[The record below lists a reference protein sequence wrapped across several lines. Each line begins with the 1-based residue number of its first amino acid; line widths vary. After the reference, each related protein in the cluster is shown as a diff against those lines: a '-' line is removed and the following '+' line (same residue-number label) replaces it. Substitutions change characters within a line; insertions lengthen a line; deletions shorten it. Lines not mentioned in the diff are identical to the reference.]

1 METWTL
7 PSKVHKLIY
16 KRKKHEALGFLSD
29 ITAINTGGVF
39 AEIDE
44 SYLRYVGYFRIQLLM
59 EWGYYREALAWACL
73 ECELYPDNNEVLFI
87 KENIKQKIRNLPQ
100 GKQTKKATNVNS
112 LWGNITGMRELK
124 TIIERDL
131 LLPYSEPEEYT
142 KYNLQIPKG
151 FLFYGTPGCGK
162 TLISQQ
168 IAKILKFNFIE
179 VVPSTTGS
187 IYVHGTQINIKEVF
201 KDAKNKRPSLIFIDE
216 FEAFAPDRNK
226 GDLSYSFQSE
236 VNEMLI
242 QLNNAFDNGILVIAA
257 TNYINKIDPAILR
270 PGRIDKKIF
279 VGPPDFEARIEA
291 FKLYLE
297 NSPHNITNWDFL
309 MEETEFYTFAEIK
322 FIVDE
327 AKRKAFEQSKP
338 VDLNFLMKAVIEN
351 PPLLNSSNLKNYQ
364 T

>member
-16 KRKKHEALGFLSD
+16 KRKKHESLGLLSD

-39 AEIDE
+39 AQTDE

-73 ECELYPDNNEVLFI
+73 ECELYPDNNEVLFV

-100 GKQTKKATNVNS
+100 SNLTKKSTPNTKS
-112 LWGNITGMRELK
+112 LWGKIAGMRELK
-124 TIIERDL
+124 AIIERDL
-131 LLPYSEPEEYT
+131 LLPFSEPDEYK
-142 KYNLQIPKG
+142 KYNLQIPNG
-151 FLFYGTPGCGK
+151 FLLYGPPGCGK

-168 IAKILKFNFIE
+168 IAKILKFNYIE

-201 KDAKNKRPSLIFIDE
+201 NDAKNKRPSLIFIDE
-216 FEAFAPDRNK
+216 FDAFAPDRNK
-226 GDLSYSFQSE
+226 GDLSHSFQSE
-236 VNEMLI
+236 VNEMLV

-279 VGPPDFEARIEA
+279 VGPPDFEARIET

-297 NSPHNITNWDFL
+297 NTPYSIRNWDFL
-309 MEETEFYTFAEIK
+309 VEETEFYTFAEIK

-327 AKRKAFEQSKP
+327 SKRKAFEQSKP
-338 VDLNFLMKAVIEN
+338 VDLNFLMKAVI
-351 PPLLNSSNLKNYQ
+351 
-364 T
+364 